1 MNNSKKLTS
10 CIRSESMPN
19 IEKESNDQVF
29 DRRSSIMT
37 YLSPLYRRFV
47 NNKQKIKAEMKNM

>member
-19 IEKESNDQVF
+19 IEKESNDPVF
-29 DRRSSIMT
+29 DLFIA
-37 YLSPLYRRFV
+37 V
-47 NNKQKIKAEMKNM
+47 V